1 MRNYS
6 IQPKSATKKKK
17 KKNLFFNLLT
27 VLNDSMREFCKIRRS
42 KISMFEKQQYF
53 SDRNTTNLLNASR
66 KKK

>member
-1 MRNYS
+1 MRNCS
-6 IQPKSATKKKK
+6 IQPKSTTKKKI
-17 KKNLFFNLLT
+17 NLFFNLLT

-42 KISMFEKQQYF
+42 KTSMFEKQQYF